1 MEFTTGTVI
10 SKADLTKDGA
20 SINTGDANGVKSG
33 ESYKFVAGE
42 YTLALTNKEKPV
54 AEQPTSEQATIVV
67 KVADS
72 TDTTITAA
80 TGTASGYTETGVID
94 GKTFPL

>member
-1 MEFTTGTVI
+1 M
-10 SKADLTKDGA
+10 
-20 SINTGDANGVKSG
+20 
-33 ESYKFVAGE
+33 
-42 YTLALTNKEKPV
+42 ALTNKEKPV

-94 GKTFPL
+94 GKNISIVMPKGTDLKDVTCLLYTSV